1 MIFPYEYD
9 ITLDINNTQTINYSN
24 VQLTQGDTDAYRF
37 SISLKTDGTAL
48 DLAGRTVTITFL
60 KADGESVVGN
70 CTISNATDGECY
82 YILGTTEVQV
92 AGRLLVTVEVYE
104 STSRITTNRF
114 AVSVKEQLNDGAGI
128 ESTTEYPILTS
139 LIADAQEVVNET
151 TGKIGALDGRVE
163 TIENQDLD
171 IRVTEV
177 EYQINEHLDAT
188 MPHQFQDVD
197 ADKTYRYGLKQE
209 DGHMKFIYEE
219 VTE

>member
-24 VQLTQGDTDAYRF
+24 IQLTQGDTDAYRF

-70 CTISNATDGECY
+70 CIISNATDGECF
-82 YILGTTEVQV
+82 YILGTTEVQA
-92 AGRLLVTVEVYE
+92 AGRLLATVEVYE
-104 STSRITTNRF
+104 STARITTNRF
-114 AVSVKEQLNDGAGI
+114 AVNVVEQLNDGTSI

-139 LIADAQEVVNET
+139 LIADAQDVVSNT
-151 TGKIGALDGRVE
+151 TGR
-163 TIENQDLD
+163 
-171 IRVTEV
+171 
-177 EYQINEHLDAT
+177 INEHLDAT
-188 MPHQFQDVD
+188 MPHKLTNH
-197 ADKTYRYGLKQE
+197 ATGKTYRYGEQISAEGKPQ
-209 DGHMKFIYEE
+209 FIYEE